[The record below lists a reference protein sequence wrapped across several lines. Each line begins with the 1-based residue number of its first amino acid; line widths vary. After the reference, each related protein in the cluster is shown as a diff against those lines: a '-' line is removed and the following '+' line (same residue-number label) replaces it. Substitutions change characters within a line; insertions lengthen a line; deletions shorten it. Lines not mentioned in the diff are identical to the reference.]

1 MYLKQEEEAEIR
13 KKLADADCPEP
24 KIEDYIT
31 LIRKIMEEDNLPLSR
46 VLLMVSGGDE
56 DFRSLLEKNGLMR
69 KLTRTIF
76 K

>member
-1 MYLKQEEEAEIR
+1 MYLKQEEELWVR
-13 KKLADADCPEP
+13 KILADANCPEP